1 VEVLVSFYSAFSS
14 FLLGPDLS
22 HIMLVPYK
30 YLVAQL
36 TVSSREDLES
46 FAGIFE
52 VLEAFGQV
60 ACG

>member
-1 VEVLVSFYSAFSS
+1 
-14 FLLGPDLS
+14 
-22 HIMLVPYK
+22 MLVPYK
-30 YLVAQL
+30 DLVAQL
-36 TVSSREDLES
+36 AVGSREDLES